1 MLLIDFCAFP
11 FNPLLRLHIVYI
23 FLAISLTRILINCG
37 TDWEVPL
44 NVAVLG
50 HKLIKGL
57 GSAKAVFFFH
67 CAYNKCRLINVK
79 SIFYWYQLLSNIGL
93 SSESRLNYL
102 LIGWHQLTPSKSIR
116 DISLDNY
123 NVRRVYMRATKMA
136 SLSIPHSNFLFLGQF
151 QYWSTLLLCTTIKG
165 LQGEQGRRSGE
176 TTRLPPMLPGVNSR
190 RRRHL
195 CGSSLFLVLSLAP
208 RSFSPGTPVFP
219 SPQKPTFPNFNSTR
233 NQVDGEPLCGCATC
247 KSLSLLFIIIII
259 IIKLVFSQTLRL
271 AHRQVL
277 HLHASPTTYTS

>member
-102 LIGWHQLTPSKSIR
+102 FIGWHQLTPSKSIR

-195 CGSSLFLVLSLAP
+195 CAKFVFGSFPCSERFFSRYSSFPLSSKTNISKFQFDQESGRRRTTLWMCYLQI
-208 RSFSPGTPVFP
+208 VI
-219 SPQKPTFPNFNSTR
+219 
-233 NQVDGEPLCGCATC
+233 V
-247 KSLSLLFIIIII
+247 IIYY
-259 IIKLVFSQTLRL
+259 
-271 AHRQVL
+271 H
-277 HLHASPTTYTS
+277 YYYY

>member
-102 LIGWHQLTPSKSIR
+102 FIGWHQLTPSKSIR
-116 DISLDNY
+116 DISQDNY
-123 NVRRVYMRATKMA
+123 NVRRLYKRATKMA

-151 QYWSTLLLCTTIKG
+151 QYWSTHYQLRSMARYVTPVHNHKRSYIDSCIPAEACG
-165 LQGEQGRRSGE
+165 LQDDVIVLCLTSW
-176 TTRLPPMLPGVNSR
+176 TTPR
-190 RRRHL
+190 RRNL
-195 CGSSLFLVLSLAP
+195 LVALAQYIVTDFW
-208 RSFSPGTPVFP
+208 S
-219 SPQKPTFPNFNSTR
+219 
-233 NQVDGEPLCGCATC
+233 
-247 KSLSLLFIIIII
+247 
-259 IIKLVFSQTLRL
+259 
-271 AHRQVL
+271 
-277 HLHASPTTYTS
+277 